1 MSVTRVL
8 LDILVVLVAAKL
20 AAEGSERLGIP
31 AVVGEIVA
39 GVVVGPSAL
48 HLVGADDVLKVLGE
62 LGVILLLLDVGLEMD
77 LGELA
82 AVGRAAMSVATI
94 GVVVPFAAGW
104 GAALGLGMAGKAA
117 IFVGAALTATSV
129 GITARVFGD
138 LRALATI
145 EARTVLGAAVADD
158 VMGLVI
164 LTVVTRLVSE
174 GSVSINSV
182 IGIVLVAVGFLAIAS
197 LLGIRFAPW
206 TFHHLNRLS
215 RSNGTLI
222 ALSLAF
228 TLAIAELA
236 DQAKLAPI
244 VGAFV
249 AGLALSRSSLAPR
262 IRRELTPVGH
272 LLIPIFFVQIGLDAQ
287 ISQFARLRVL
297 GVAGV
302 LLGVAVVGKLVSAA
316 GLWRSPGDRLLVGL
330 GMIPRG
336 EVGLIFATLGL
347 SQGIIGRDVY
357 ASLLLVVLASTLM
370 TPSLLKWRV
379 RQKERQ
385 LVDSDEQA
393 IEPPDGGWIAVEQAP
408 RGMTV
413 ELAAGNPPR
422 RVGLAVGL
430 DAAQAIARGARA
442 GEQLVAWLTTLPD
455 EAVAWDAETIAV
467 FDDLMRLNDPHA
479 WRFLLVTG
487 VLDRYLPEI
496 AATLRHRRDDPFETD
511 PTRTLSWP
519 RLERLMASG
528 NAGPVDNNV
537 RLAALA
543 LDAAELTPEFDD
555 AADLARRVARRMS
568 LGDDVEH
575 ELSRLVSSAQLLPAA
590 ASRLDGFDE
599 EPVRHLASH
608 LGTTDAARAA
618 FTLAAAS
625 LFDEGDSGA
634 RLSNRLSELRDLVL
648 AALAHPELSG
658 VDASGIV
665 GQRRAQATASIPSA
679 ATRIA
684 ATPSPFVLSQEP
696 ADLARQAA
704 LIDPP
709 LARRCVRVAVTPVGD
724 GSWRLDVAVP
734 DEVGLLAHQLALLS
748 ERGYDV
754 VDFATVVWPDKQSL
768 STFRVRADA
777 RPPGD
782 AIADDIAASIPSPVG
797 ALALRGADVRFDSS
811 SSPWHTVCT
820 IRTDDR
826 GRALLAAAKAFA
838 LAQVNV
844 VAARATLI
852 DGAPVEVLELV
863 DKRGGP
869 INSAAQDRV
878 LAILATGTAPSLR
891 RRTSG
896 R

>member
-20 AAEGSERLGIP
+20 AAEGSERLGVP

-48 HLVGADDVLKVLGE
+48 HLVGANDVLKVLGE

-82 AVGRAAMSVATI
+82 AVGRAALSVATI

-164 LTVVTRLVSE
+164 LTVVTRLVSQ

-182 IGIVLVAVGFLAIAS
+182 VGIVAVAVGFLAVAS
-197 LLGIRFAPW
+197 LVGIRFAPW
-206 TFHHLNRLS
+206 TFHQLNRLS

-228 TLAIAELA
+228 TLGVAELA
-236 DQAKLAPI
+236 DKAKLAPI

-287 ISQFARLRVL
+287 IGQFARPRVL
-297 GVAGV
+297 GVAAV
-302 LLGVAVVGKLVSAA
+302 LLGIAVVGKLVAAA
-316 GLWRSPGDRLLVGL
+316 GMWRSPGDRLLVGL

-357 ASLLLVVLASTLM
+357 ASLLLVVLATTLM

-379 RQKERQ
+379 RQKERRQ
-385 LVDSDEQA
+385 VESDQPP
-393 IEPPDGGWIAVEQAP
+393 IEAPAGGWITVEHTP
-408 RGMTV
+408 RGQTV
-413 ELAAGNPPR
+413 ELAAGNPPGSA
-422 RVGLAVGL
+422 GLAGGL

-442 GEQLVAWLTTLPD
+442 GERLVAWLTTLPD
-455 EAVAWDAETIAV
+455 DTVAWDPQTVAV
-467 FDDLMRLNDPHA
+467 FDELMRVNDPHA

-487 VLDRYLPEI
+487 VLDRQLPEI
-496 AATLRHRRDDPFETD
+496 AATLRFRRDDPFETD

-519 RLERLMASG
+519 RLERLMRSG
-528 NAGPVDNNV
+528 SVGPADRNV

-543 LDAAELTPEFDD
+543 LDAAELTPNIDD
-555 AADLARRVARRMS
+555 AADLVRRVARRMD
-568 LGDDVEH
+568 LGDEAEH
-575 ELSRLVSSAQLLPAA
+575 ELSRLVSSAELLPSAA
-590 ASRLDGFDE
+590 IRLDGLDE
-599 EPVRHLASH
+599 EPILHLASH

-625 LFDEGDSGA
+625 LFDEGDSGL
-634 RLSNRLSELRDLVL
+634 RMSELRDLVL
-648 AALAHPELSG
+648 ATLAHPELSG
-658 VDASGIV
+658 VGASGIID
-665 GQRRAQATASIPSA
+665 QRRAQATALIPSA
-679 ATRIA
+679 AARIA
-684 ATPSPFVLSQEP
+684 ATPSPFLLSQEP
-696 ADLARQAA
+696 ADVARQAA

-777 RPPGD
+777 RPHGD
-782 AIADDIAASIPSPVG
+782 ALADDIAASIPSPVSP
-797 ALALRGADVRFDSS
+797 LVLRGADIRFDSA

-869 INSAAQDRV
+869 INHAAQDRV
-878 LAILATGTAPSLR
+878 LAILATGAVPSLR
-891 RRTSG
+891 RRTGG